1 MTRWEFIS
9 KLINENNYKKV
20 AEIGVFEGDMACDVI
35 SATNLD
41 LYVLVDPEPKA
52 RFYDFLKSGYNKIN
66 PRVLFMRMF
75 SKESVEIIPDGSLD
89 LVFIDAD
96 HSYESVKEDIKIWKS
111 KIRKGG
117 ILSGHDYEH
126 RMFKGVKEAVDDSL
140 ENFNLE
146 IDDAGENPE
155 VKVWWL
161 KV

>member
-9 KLINENNYKKV
+9 KLINENNYKRV
-20 AEIGVFEGDMACDVI
+20 AEIGIDEGDMACDVI
-35 SATNLD
+35 KATNLD

-52 RFYDFLKSGYNKIN
+52 KFYNFLKSSYNILN
-66 PRVLFMRMF
+66 PRILFMRMF
-75 SKESVEIIPDGSLD
+75 SNESVKLIPDESLD
-89 LVFIDAD
+89 LVFIDAN

-126 RMFKGVKEAVDDSL
+126 GVFKDVQKAVDDSL
-140 ENFNLE
+140 KNFNLE
-146 IDDAGENPE
+146 IDDAGENSE

-161 KV
+161 KI